1 MIIQSKGK
9 YYVLDDTPSISK
21 FRLLSI
27 TVLVD
32 KDKLVDIDLS
42 CDNDSNLDESLCQFS
57 LLIGVNGVGKST
69 ILRSLIDFFIDFKAY
84 NDAHLIY
91 HEKLYRRC
99 GKKYLQVVEV
109 KYTANDYTYRIWKND
124 NERRY
129 YVNDSDSISA
139 DIPLPNIVAS
149 CFGIFDKFP
158 IKNPFSS
165 SVMTSKYNVQMYN
178 YVGAKTANNIFS
190 TVSSIFQM
198 LYYLLGL
205 EKLTTILKVR
215 DLLKYMGYDDRLAFI
230 CKLRQYGSINSFED
244 FLSLIQRNS
253 KTNTR
258 RQWYFE
264 KFLKLNRLKQQSLYN
279 SYKSFV
285 AMSIGSRKE
294 CRYDFEFNENNVQ
307 TSKDDI
313 RNLYQLRQLGLVMS
327 IDCFL
332 FKNGQKINCNDISSG
347 ELNLFCTVVGALSAS
362 EKENALILID
372 EPELSQ
378 HPNWQMSIIDFLNE
392 GLSKSACHM
401 VIATH
406 SHFLVSDLPKRKSS
420 VTYLSRKNGFHAE
433 KIMEDTYGW
442 SAEEVLLKV
451 FKVPTTRNIYL
462 SKIVGDLLDRIAKG
476 DIERQDVLD
485 DILFLEEVYKNM
497 NEVDPMKKIIETIIK
512 TYRHE
517 N

>member
-1 MIIQSKGK
+1 MIIHSNGK
-9 YYVLDDTPSISK
+9 YYFVDDTPSVSK
-21 FRLLSI
+21 FRLLGI

-32 KDKLVDIDLS
+32 KEKLVDIDLS
-42 CDNDSNLDESLCQFS
+42 CNNDSNFDESLCQFS
-57 LLIGVNGVGKST
+57 LLIVVNGVGKST
-69 ILRSLIDFFIDFKAY
+69 ILHSLIDFFIDFKAY

-91 HEKLYRRC
+91 RKNLYKRC
-99 GKKYLQVVEV
+99 KNKYLQVVEV
-109 KYTANDYTYRIWKND
+109 KYTANCKTYRIWKND

-129 YVNDSDSISA
+129 YVNDSDIILE

-165 SVMTSKYNVQMYN
+165 NVAMSRYNVPMYN

-198 LYYLLGL
+198 LYYILGL
-205 EKLTTILKVR
+205 EKMSTILKVR
-215 DLLKYMGYDDRLAFI
+215 NLLKYMGYDNRLTFV
-230 CKLRQYGSINSFED
+230 CRLRLSANVNSFED
-244 FLSLIQRNS
+244 FNSYIQRNS
-253 KTNTR
+253 ESRTS

-264 KFLKLNRLKQQSLYN
+264 NFFKLNRKQQQSLYD
-279 SYKSFV
+279 SYKLFE
-285 AMSIGSRKE
+285 GSSSGLKNE
-294 CRYDFEFNENNVQ
+294 CKYDFEFNENNVR
-307 TSKDDI
+307 TSKEDI
-313 RNLYQLRQLGLVMS
+313 RNLYKLRQLGLVMG
-327 IDCFL
+327 INCYL
-332 FKNGQKINCNDISSG
+332 YKNGQRISCNDISSG

-362 EKENALILID
+362 EKDDALILID

-392 GLSKSACHM
+392 GLSNSACHM
-401 VIATH
+401 IIATH
-406 SHFLVSDLPKRKSS
+406 SHFLVSDLPKTKSS
-420 VTYLSRKNGFHAE
+420 VTYLSRKDGFHSE
-433 KIMEDTYGW
+433 KIEEDTYGW

-451 FKVPTTRNIYL
+451 FKVPTARNIYL

-476 DIERQDVLD
+476 YIDRQAVLD

-517 N
+517 K